1 MAPRMTDRFVRQEGL
16 VPRERLESLT
26 VTVIGIGAIGR
37 QVAIQL
43 AAIGVRRLQ
52 LVDFDR
58 VETSNITTQGY
69 LAADVGSLKVDAAA
83 GAIWQIDPLI
93 EVTCVEDRFR
103 PTTQIGQAVFCCVDS
118 ISARAAIWK
127 SAGVHCSFW
136 SDGRML
142 AEVVRVITAC
152 DRDGRDYY
160 PTTLFA
166 PSEAQAG
173 SCTSRSTIYTASIA
187 AGLMVHQFTR
197 WLREISPEVD
207 QLLNLI
213 ASELAVTAR
222 RTGGR

>member
-1 MAPRMTDRFVRQEGL
+1 MTDRFARQEGL

-26 VTVIGIGAIGR
+26 VMVIGVGAVGR

-58 VETSNITTQGY
+58 VEASNVTTQGY
-69 LAADVGSLKVDAAA
+69 LASDVGSAKVDAAA
-83 GAIWQIDPLI
+83 GAIWQIDPLV
-93 EVTCVEDRFR
+93 EVTCVEDRYR
-103 PTTQIGQAVFCCVDS
+103 PTIQTGQAVFCCVDS

-136 SDGRML
+136 CDGRML
-142 AEVVRVITAC
+142 SEVIRVLTAC
-152 DRDGRDYY
+152 DRDGRGYY
-160 PTTLFA
+160 STTLFA
-166 PSEAQAG
+166 PSEAQTG

-187 AGLMVHQFTR
+187 AGLMLHQFTR
-197 WLREISPEVD
+197 WLRDIRPEVD

-213 ASELAVTAR
+213 ASELAVTVQ